1 MTGLLDNKDVDG
13 CDNIS
18 PSVERADG
26 GFRKRASTLAARVDL
41 SRPLEAGAAVIWEE
55 GKTARQI
62 RYTVKRRKAGV
73 STIES
78 QDCETR
84 RVSTQC
90 LVDPSSSMMIT
101 ARKTTRQMVDL
112 ERVRSDRRRLLK
124 NDF

>member
-1 MTGLLDNKDVDG
+1 MGLLGNKDVDG

-26 GFRKRASTLAARVDL
+26 GFRKRASSNHTLAARVDL
-41 SRPLEAGAAVIWEE
+41 SRPLEAGAAVISEE

-84 RVSTQC
+84 RVSNSVP
-90 LVDPSSSMMIT
+90 LSI
-101 ARKTTRQMVDL
+101 
-112 ERVRSDRRRLLK
+112 LLQ
-124 NDF
+124 